1 VVVNLAGMVGEITR
15 SNKVESGVY
24 GHVLWWNNNRVSSK
38 NVTVI
43 AWESNNINTW
53 NADVTILWWQ
63 QNEINEGNGSRT
75 AILVW
80 WYHNRVNNSNEWV
93 NIIWWKDNVIRGDA
107 SNVTILWGRE
117 NTVEWVDA
125 IVWWSKVTVPSGVED
140 VFVFSEAWWA
150 GLTSNSSGAFYLDLV
165 YGLWINVVNNTTNWV
180 EAWWAVWFG
189 EIDINN
195 NACEWSNYGLQWTWE
210 GCLVWCTT
218 KWWEL
223 LDTNEYCK
231 NICKEP
237 SNNCVDEDAVEPE
250 PTEWFCEW

>member
-1 VVVNLAGMVGEITR
+1 MAAAWDTSTMKLDFTWVNDQIEVVYNVSLLSETDNSKDLFDIYKSGSNLYITPNNVVVNLAGMVGEITR

-24 GHVLWWNNNRVSSK
+24 GHVLWWNNNRGSSK

-43 AWESNNINTW
+43 AWESNNINTG

-165 YGLWINVVNNTTNWV
+165 YGLWINVANNTTNWV
-180 EAWWAVWFG
+180 EAWCAVW
-189 EIDINN
+189 
-195 NACEWSNYGLQWTWE
+195 S
-210 GCLVWCTT
+210 
-218 KWWEL
+218 
-223 LDTNEYCK
+223 
-231 NICKEP
+231 
-237 SNNCVDEDAVEPE
+237 
-250 PTEWFCEW
+250 